1 MPAKKAAPA
10 PEPVPAETPD
20 PKAATRPSGALTA
33 TARAFDPRR
42 AGVGKTMGAVAVVLA
57 TIAMAILFDLEL
69 LPNDGLAFYLYT
81 ILVGVAGNVL
91 RHLGSRWKS

>member
-1 MPAKKAAPA
+1 MPRKAKPA
-10 PEPVPAETPD
+10 LEPLHEAPD

-42 AGVGKTMGAVAVVLA
+42 AGLGKTAGAVGVVLA
-57 TIAMAILFDLEL
+57 TIALAILLDLGV

-81 ILVGVAGNVL
+81 VLVGVAGNVL
-91 RHLGSRWKS
+91 RHLGSRWKAS